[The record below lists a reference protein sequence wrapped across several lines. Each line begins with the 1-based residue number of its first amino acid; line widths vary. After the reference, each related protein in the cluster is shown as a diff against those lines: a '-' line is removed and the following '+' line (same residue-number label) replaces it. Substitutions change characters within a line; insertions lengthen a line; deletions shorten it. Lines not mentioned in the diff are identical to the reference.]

1 MNNPAYFLY
10 GVLAFAALALI
21 VNIRFKLPKRLFLV
35 LAVTI
40 LVFTCWFAMETPK
53 SPVALPQSPQAPV
66 VSLVCARTALNPV
79 ENRFPVSFSEPCKG
93 VRYSLDFVAGQG
105 DVSEELSPL
114 EFSFELC
121 SADNVVLKCSAAY
134 FSGKAL
140 KAIFVFPE
148 NFDSRMIRFLKV
160 VRNAESPL
168 DLEKISEEK
177 ILN

>member
-53 SPVALPQSPQAPV
+53 SPVALPQSSQGPV
-66 VSLVCARTALNPV
+66 VSHVCARTTLNPG
-79 ENRFPVSFSEPCKG
+79 ENRFLLSFIESCKG
-93 VRYSLDFVAGQG
+93 VRYSLDFATEQG
-105 DVSEELSPL
+105 NAPEETSPL

-121 SADNVVLKCSAAY
+121 SADGDILKCSAIY
-134 FSGKAL
+134 FSGKTL
-140 KAIFVFPE
+140 KVVFVFPE